1 MEKNADRQSTALI
14 CSLRLWRMNKDA
26 SSWTL
31 SGKKISSCNTS
42 SEILREK
49 KCITS
54 FPFRQTDDYKAY
66 EKFSLTM
73 GIFTIG
79 EDWLNFQIHQYG
91 FSLSTFLLYIFLVTG
106 ASPLNFSAP
115 WLWSFLVHPRVK
127 TSLRDICGSPS
138 MTMGQC
144 NVLVKWVKW
153 WIYMD

>member
-1 MEKNADRQSTALI
+1 MQTGGAQLWSALWD
-14 CSLRLWRMNKDA
+14 CGGWTRMLLHEPFQARRSLHATPRPTVWER
-26 SSWTL
+26 
-31 SGKKISSCNTS
+31 KKY
-42 SEILREK
+42 
-49 KCITS
+49 ITS

-91 FSLSTFLLYIFLVTG
+91 LSLSTFLLYIFLLVM
-106 ASPLNFSAP
+106 SQSIKLSAP